1 MRSYPVIP
9 EIYAETTLNLL
20 LKRAKKPKVH
30 SIEEYLRDGGYQ
42 ALEKALN
49 MDPMEI
55 IEWVDKSQ
63 LRGRGGA
70 GFPTGRKW
78 KFAVQNPAPRY
89 LICNADESEPG
100 TFKDR
105 ILIERDPHLLI
116 EGMIISAYAIGANQA
131 FIYIRGEYPAGYY
144 ILRDAIEEA
153 KKKGFLGK
161 NILGSGF
168 DSNL

>member
-70 GFPTGRKW
+70 GFPTGR
-78 KFAVQNPAPRY
+78 
-89 LICNADESEPG
+89 
-100 TFKDR
+100 
-105 ILIERDPHLLI
+105 
-116 EGMIISAYAIGANQA
+116 
-131 FIYIRGEYPAGYY
+131 
-144 ILRDAIEEA
+144 
-153 KKKGFLGK
+153 
-161 NILGSGF
+161 
-168 DSNL
+168 

>member
-78 KFAVQNPAPRY
+78 KFAV
-89 LICNADESEPG
+89 L
-100 TFKDR
+100 
-105 ILIERDPHLLI
+105 
-116 EGMIISAYAIGANQA
+116 NQA
-131 FIYIRGEYPAGYY
+131 TRY
-144 ILRDAIEEA
+144 
-153 KKKGFLGK
+153 
-161 NILGSGF
+161 
-168 DSNL
+168 

>member
-9 EIYAETTLNLL
+9 NIYAETTLNLL

-30 SIEEYLRDGGYQ
+30 TIEDYLRDGGYQ

-116 EGMIISAYAIGANQA
+116 EGMIISAY
-131 FIYIRGEYPAGYY
+131 YI
-144 ILRDAIEEA
+144 
-153 KKKGFLGK
+153 K
-161 NILGSGF
+161 NIKAYFRKGHKCSL
-168 DSNL
+168 